1 MIVID
6 NKFIEQF
13 KKIESLGDLKGDMG
27 FRDIYE
33 RIVSND
39 NADIDIVKTFI
50 DFGGSFTNVL
60 NTRHNTGYIKF
71 NNGKNGSQNV
81 LFCEADLSTQIRFFL
96 AILVNFSNETE
107 FSVSSD
113 VMLKLSVIKKID
125 YADLCTNIINDF
137 RNKINNEIPY
147 DPEQEEYYEA
157 KRNLEMRIL
166 NDIISKQTQDLFT
179 IKSKLDIA
187 QIQKVF
193 QGFGKKI
200 TFSLIEA

>member
-13 KKIESLGDLKGDMG
+13 KNIESLCDLKGDMG

-39 NADIDIVKTFI
+39 NADIDIAKTFI

-125 YADLCTNIINDF
+125 YADLCTNIIDDF
-137 RNKINNEIPY
+137 RHKINM
-147 DPEQEEYYEA
+147 EEMYFGESGERD
-157 KRNLEMRIL
+157 KVKIELEVKIL
-166 NDIISKQTQDLFT
+166 NDIINKQNQDFFT
-179 IKSKLDIA
+179 IKCQLDIE
-187 QIQKVF
+187 QIQKSF

-200 TFSLIEA
+200 TFASIES